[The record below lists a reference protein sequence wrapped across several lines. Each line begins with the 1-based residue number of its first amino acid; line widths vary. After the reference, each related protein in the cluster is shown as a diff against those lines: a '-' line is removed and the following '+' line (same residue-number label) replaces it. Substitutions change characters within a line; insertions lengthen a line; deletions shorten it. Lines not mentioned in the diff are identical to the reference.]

1 MAGTAVRA
9 LGLGLVLV
17 LAGGCYDTAR
27 IVKRDALPQGAT
39 IAVVGF
45 RDCRVAGRAECAGSG
60 AAAAEAVAQAFRDG
74 RFQVQPVARPV
85 AAAEVLPDEDAVAL
99 GRSRHVEY
107 VIHGVVD
114 DYYSVEPPAFSFDR
128 ASVSMRLLR
137 VSDGTV
143 IGRFSDGRSARTNL
157 TTPAEM
163 IREMAEK
170 FRDGL

>member
-9 LGLGLVLV
+9 LGLGLVLA

-60 AAAAEAVAQAFRDG
+60 AAAAEAVARAFREG
-74 RFQVQPVARPV
+74 GYRTTVVARP
-85 AAAEVLPDEDAVAL
+85 APASQSLADEDAMLL
-99 GRSRHVEY
+99 GRGHDY
-107 VIHGVVD
+107 VIQGVVD
-114 DYYSVEPPAFSFDR
+114 DFFSVDPPSSNMDR

-137 VSDGTV
+137 VADGETV
-143 IGRFSDGRSARTNL
+143 GRFSDGRQARTNL
-157 TTPAEM
+157 TSPAEM
-163 IREMAEK
+163 VYEMAAR